1 MILLCLFFGRKILFI
16 KFACMKDR
24 INQIA
29 SLLFFISAFVVVY
42 AVYDVNMGHALGY
55 SAIAL
60 AVQLL
65 VWQLNA
71 CRTRIG
77 YALTFI
83 PAALVL
89 SYICLGGHGWL
100 IASGAATLFSI
111 LLHIRQFIATREGT
125 QNWVAAAIFVCTLSA
140 LAAILI

>member
-1 MILLCLFFGRKILFI
+1 
-16 KFACMKDR
+16 MKDR

-42 AVYDVNMGHALGY
+42 TVYDVNVGSALGY

-60 AVQLL
+60 AVQFF
-65 VWQLNA
+65 VWQLNVY
-71 CRTRIG
+71 RTRIG
-77 YALTFI
+77 CAITFI

-89 SYICLGGHGWL
+89 TYICLGGYGWL
-100 IASGAATLFSI
+100 IASGAFILLSI
-111 LLHIRQFIATREGT
+111 FLHIRQFMDTREGT

-140 LAAILI
+140 MAAVLI